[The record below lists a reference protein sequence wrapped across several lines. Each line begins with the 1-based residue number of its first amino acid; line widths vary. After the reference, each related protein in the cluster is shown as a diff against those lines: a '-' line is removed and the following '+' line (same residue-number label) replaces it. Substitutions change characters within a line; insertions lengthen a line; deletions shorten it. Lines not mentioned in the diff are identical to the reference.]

1 MLPYEDRGRS
11 MIRARST
18 TSIATDKGRPQNVVL
33 NPQRAVSVHH
43 SGQTPRIREGS
54 TVLRQAALRNGLL
67 RSSSGNNIHIT
78 NQVNHPGPTLNKN
91 IPMVSHEPRDP
102 RAPHLKNRWAQFSIN
117 QPKEPKESRSP
128 PATQDLIAVVHKVP
142 ETNKGSVSPLTFVK
156 NSTGDSLP
164 TAATTMTAT
173 PTTPTTENKF
183 GDLHGEETK
192 LTDSRSTRASRPFHR
207 MSALMSGGRSDHNSM
222 HSLVPAS
229 RFVSTLDGSDEETE
243 MDDSET
249 ENKDGDDSNHIP
261 SIEHGEAQSVIDIM
275 KEIND
280 FQTTLVDRTPARKDN
295 FALTRTQQKLLDLKD
310 LVTTEQGPHA
320 ATFKSLLDYAV
331 KIQHEAI
338 LSEWTQIRLRFSSH
352 ATTRKNIS
360 CGAGVLGF
368 VQRYQNLPG
377 STDQLAVK
385 EDEVS
390 DYIQKLWADELLK
403 ISETPPRVTLPTYDE
418 GVDIY
423 KEHPMP
429 MSSLTRSV
437 MMSRESTQSH

>member
-1 MLPYEDRGRS
+1 MQHAG
-11 MIRARST
+11 
-18 TSIATDKGRPQNVVL
+18 N
-33 NPQRAVSVHH
+33 
-43 SGQTPRIREGS
+43 TPRIREVS
-54 TVLRQAALRNGLL
+54 TILRHAALRNGLL
-67 RSSSGNNIHIT
+67 RSSSGNNIHIN
-78 NQVNHPGPTLNKN
+78 NQLNHPGPALNRN
-91 IPMVSHEPRDP
+91 IPMVPQEPRAP
-102 RAPHLKNRWAQFSIN
+102 PHLKNRWAHFSIN
-117 QPKEPKESRSP
+117 QPNEPKEPKSP
-128 PATQDLIAVVHKVP
+128 PGAQDMIPKVP
-142 ETNKGSVSPLTFVK
+142 ETSKSGVSPLTFVK

-183 GDLHGEETK
+183 GDLHGDETK
-192 LTDSRSTRASRPFHR
+192 LTDSRSTRASRPYHR
-207 MSALMSGGRSDHNSM
+207 MSALMSDGRSDHNSM
-222 HSLVPAS
+222 HSLVPTS
-229 RFVSTLDGSDEETE
+229 RYVSALSDEETE

-249 ENKDGDDSNHIP
+249 ENKDGDDSNQIL
-261 SIEHGEAQSVIDIM
+261 SIEQGEAQSVLDIM

-310 LVTTEQGPHA
+310 LVATEQGPHA
-320 ATFKSLLDYAV
+320 STFKSLLDYAV

-352 ATTRKNIS
+352 ATTKKNIS

-368 VQRYQNLPG
+368 VQRYQNLPS
-377 STDQLAVK
+377 STDQLAVP

-390 DYIQKLWADELLK
+390 DYIQELWADELLK

-418 GVDIY
+418 EVDIY
-423 KEHPMP
+423 KEHSMP
-429 MSSLTRSV
+429 MSSLARNV